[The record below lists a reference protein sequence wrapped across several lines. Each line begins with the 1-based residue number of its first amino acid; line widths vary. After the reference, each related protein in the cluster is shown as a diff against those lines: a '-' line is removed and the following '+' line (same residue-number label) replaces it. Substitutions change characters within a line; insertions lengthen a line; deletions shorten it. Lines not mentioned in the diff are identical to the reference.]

1 LQRLLPVALSVHN
14 CWAVTLYRGKYRIET
29 TRYRWRDYR
38 SRGFYFVTICAHNKR
53 HIFGE
58 IRNNEVLLS
67 SIGRIA
73 DSELRALDSHYSNV
87 SVDSHIVMPNHV
99 HAIIRIEGD
108 HQYSTHPKGLH
119 SLHGI
124 SPAAGS
130 LAAIVRSYKAGV
142 TRRCVALGWQREIW
156 QARYYERI
164 VRGDSNISAVREY
177 ILNNPADW
185 AQDPDM

>member
-1 LQRLLPVALSVHN
+1 M
-14 CWAVTLYRGKYRIET
+14 TLYRDKYRIET

-38 SRGFYFVTICAHNKR
+38 SRGSYFVTICAHNKK

-58 IRNNEVLLS
+58 IENNEVLLT

-73 DSELRALDSHYSNV
+73 DAELRKLGSHYPNV
-87 SVDSHIVMPNHV
+87 SVDSHVVMPNHV
-99 HAIIRIEGD
+99 HAIIRIDGD
-108 HQYSTHPKGLH
+108 HQFSPHPKGLPFVR
-119 SLHGI
+119 GI

-142 TRRCVALGWQREIW
+142 TRRCVALGLQREIW
-156 QARYYERI
+156 QARYYDRI
-164 VRGDSNISAVREY
+164 IRGDSNISAVREY
-177 ILNNPADW
+177 IFNNPADW